1 MHKVWTV
8 ADEESAF
15 ALAMYVVR
23 KDPLLQNNEDFLKL
37 AGQSLL
43 ENNYYAV
50 GKETIAIAKIS
61 DAEKLDLQDDD
72 AFLIPKIH
80 LTN

>member
-1 MHKVWTV
+1 
-8 ADEESAF
+8 
-15 ALAMYVVR
+15 MYVVR

>member
-1 MHKVWTV
+1 M
-8 ADEESAF
+8 
-15 ALAMYVVR
+15 
-23 KDPLLQNNEDFLKL
+23 LQNNEDFLKL